1 MISVPDGV
9 ERVAVAD
16 SGDKHAAPLRKLIRR
31 SKRSP
36 VILRNNMSRDQKL
49 V

>member
-9 ERVAVAD
+9 GRVAVAD
-16 SGDKHAAPLRKLIRR
+16 SADEHAAPLPKLIRR

>member
-9 ERVAVAD
+9 ERVAMAD